1 MTRSSMLRALTG
13 CVLLVGCAT
22 DSSENPLGGDAGGAE
37 TGSALP
43 DTGSG
48 HDDSS
53 SGHSASDGGDLEAS
67 VTADSGPTTGE
78 DSGGTEAG
86 NDSGITDPG
95 TEGDGDRT
103 IGPGFTPAPE
113 TMTQPGVPKGAVI
126 SFTLPTGT
134 IFPMAPARQVLIY
147 VPSQY
152 VAGKPAP
159 LMVVQD
165 GTQFYG
171 WIPLLS
177 TVLDNLIYAKRVPP
191 IVLVLPSNGGGDAV
205 GSERGLEY
213 DTVSGLYAEWAEKE
227 LLPAAAA
234 ATQMQLP
241 NQAVTFTSD
250 PQGRGAI
257 GGSSGGAASFSM
269 AWWHPD
275 LFSRVLT
282 FSGTYVDQV
291 PASSPFPH
299 GCWVYHDV
307 DPYDTAAPNGLIV
320 QNCQS
325 AAGFTG
331 ASAPGPCDTP
341 LSMSACRAV
350 AGCAWNTTTNR
361 PIRIWHESGSNDL
374 GAGGAPSTYRNFDLA
389 NQRMAAAF
397 KLRGYHYHYDHAIG
411 AGHVDGGVLSQT
423 VAEALVWL
431 WRGYP
436 VGP

>member
-1 MTRSSMLRALTG
+1 VCA
-13 CVLLVGCAT
+13 VVGCA
-22 DSSENPLGGDAGGAE
+22 DQSSEAPPRGDASAAE
-37 TGSALP
+37 TGEAAP
-43 DTGSG
+43 DSG
-48 HDDSS
+48 PAPVEDANASPDHS
-53 SGHSASDGGDLEAS
+53 SGAGTEASNLADSPSDALTIDASSASDAPS
-67 VTADSGPTTGE
+67 DS
-78 DSGGTEAG
+78 S
-86 NDSGITDPG
+86 ITDPG

-103 IGPGFTPAPE
+103 IGPGFTAAPE
-113 TMTQPGVPKGAVI
+113 TMTHAGVPKGAVI
-126 SFTLPTGT
+126 SFMLPPGN
-134 IFPMAPARQVLIY
+134 IFPMAPTRQVMVY
-147 VPSQY
+147 VPTQY
-152 VAGKPAP
+152 VTGTPAP
-159 LMVVQD
+159 FMVVQD

-177 TVLDNLIYAKRVPP
+177 TVLDNLINAKKVPP

-213 DTVSGLYAEWAEKE
+213 DTVSSLYAEWADKE

-241 NQAVTFTSD
+241 KQAVTFTRD
-250 PQGRGAI
+250 PHGRGTI

-275 LFSRVLT
+275 LFTRVLA
-282 FSGTYVDQV
+282 FSGTFVNQV

-307 DPYDTAAPNGLIV
+307 DPYNASAPSGLIV
-320 QNCQS
+320 HNCES
-325 AAGFTG
+325 AAGFVG

-341 LSMSACRAV
+341 LSMNACQAV
-350 AGCAWNTTTNR
+350 VGCMWNTMVNR
-361 PIRIWHESGSNDL
+361 PIRVWHESGTNDL
-374 GAGGAPSTYRNFDLA
+374 GATDPPSTYRNFDLA
-389 NQRMAAAF
+389 NQRMAASF

-411 AGHVDGGVLSQT
+411 AGHVDGAVVRQT
-423 VAEALVWL
+423 VAEALIWL